1 MTLVTQAAVFAAN
14 AHDGATRKGSGI
26 PYIVHPM
33 EAASIAAT
41 LTDDPHVVAAAVLHD
56 VMEDCGVSF
65 EELRARFGER
75 VATLV
80 RDESQSEGPDSRA
93 PWSRRKREAVRRLAR
108 GSRDAKI
115 ICLSDKLSNMRAI
128 YRDVLREGDAVFLRF
143 NQHDKR
149 QHAWYYRSCAA
160 LMEGELGQ
168 TMAFAELSRLIAL
181 VFGGVESLMPE
192 DEQDE
197 EVQAHAI

>member
-1 MTLVTQAAVFAAN
+1 MTLVTQAAVFAAH
-14 AHDGATRKGSGI
+14 AHDGATRKGSQI

-33 EAASIAAT
+33 EAAAIAAT
-41 LTDDPHVVAAAVLHD
+41 LTDDPDVVAAAMLHD

-75 VATLV
+75 VATLE
-80 RDESQSEGPDSRA
+80 RDESQSEGPESRA
-93 PWSRRKREAVRRLAR
+93 SWGRRKREAVRRLAR

-115 ICLSDKLSNMRAI
+115 ICLSDKLSNLRAI
-128 YRDVLREGDAVFLRF
+128 FRDVGREGDAVFLRF

-160 LMEGELGQ
+160 LMEGELGRTLAWQ
-168 TMAFAELSRLIAL
+168 ELSGLIAQ

-192 DEQDE
+192 DAEEE
-197 EVQAHAI
+197 EVRAHAI

>member
-1 MTLVTQAAVFAAN
+1 MTLVTQAAVFAAH
-14 AHDGATRKGSGI
+14 AHDGATRKGSQI

-33 EAASIAAT
+33 EAAAIAAT
-41 LTDDPHVVAAAVLHD
+41 LTDDPHVVAAAMLHD

-80 RDESQSEGPDSRA
+80 RDESQSEGPESRA
-93 PWSRRKREAVRRLAR
+93 SWGRRKREAVRRLAR

-115 ICLSDKLSNMRAI
+115 ICLSDKLSTMRAI
-128 YRDVLREGDAVFLRF
+128 FRDVGREGDAVFLRF

-160 LMEGELGQ
+160 LMEGELGRTLAWQ
-168 TMAFAELSRLIAL
+168 ELSGLIAQ

-192 DEQDE
+192 DAEEE
-197 EVQAHAI
+197 EVRAHAI